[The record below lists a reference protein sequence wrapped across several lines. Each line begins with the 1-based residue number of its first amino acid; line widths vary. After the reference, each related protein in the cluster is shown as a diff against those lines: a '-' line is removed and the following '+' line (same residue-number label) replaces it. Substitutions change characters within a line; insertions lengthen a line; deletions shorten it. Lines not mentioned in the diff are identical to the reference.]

1 MTRRILILTLFV
13 TFSSAWGADVTYFDR
28 ATGKTRTE
36 RNVDL
41 VEELQG
47 ITIKRGGK
55 AVAKV
60 SALDVR
66 DVNYSPEE
74 VKPVPYGDYNQPSGR
89 MRRATVAS
97 VTQAEKKQLY
107 KDAHR
112 EFTELLPKVP

>member
-1 MTRRILILTLFV
+1 MIRRSLVLTLFV
-13 TFSSAWGADVTYFDR
+13 TLSSVRGADVTYLNR
-28 ATGKTRTE
+28 ATGKTTTE

-47 ITIKRGGK
+47 ITLKRGGK
-55 AVAKV
+55 VVAKV

-89 MRRATVAS
+89 MRRAAVAS
-97 VTQAEKKQLY
+97 VGAAE
-107 KDAHR
+107 
-112 EFTELLPKVP
+112 